1 MDFSEVN
8 SWITDKRNIANITGL
23 RLVDPTATEVQ
34 NAVQDWIFSERL
46 RGNTITITPKQ
57 VKVDTD
63 FTATLCQLMWLLQR
77 DHCLVTLFFLV
88 RRHQQR

>member
-1 MDFSEVN
+1 MDFSEIN

-23 RLVDPTATEVQ
+23 RLVDPTAMEVQ

-57 VKVDTD
+57 VKVDND
-63 FTATLCQLMWLLQR
+63 LNKQLC
-77 DHCLVTLFFLV
+77 VS
-88 RRHQQR
+88 